1 MFALLVIILIDTSLV
16 KVYDLVE
23 KYYLPTEGKLILF
36 CALSFAC
43 VLLQCV
49 IIRYLKSI
57 KKDYSK
63 KKLAVRIF
71 DLIPLAS
78 LYAIGAVFAVLAF
91 QQFYYNH
98 YNKILSILVITISYG
113 TASILIIRLST
124 LFISW
129 YISQK
134 NIIILL
140 YFLSMSL
147 IAFSLI
153 TTAFITSLKI
163 NERPHEIREFIGGS
177 ANIYVGKFI
186 ILDTVYTASSF
197 MSFISLWVTTAIL
210 MNYYR
215 DKLVNAIGYWVMIS
229 IPLIYFLVNYF
240 YTTIFGNLLVS
251 SRTLDPVGISIV
263 LTTFLTLSKPVG
275 GLTFGVAFWK
285 ISRSIRYEKN
295 ISTYMVTCGWGMLL
309 IFGANQATAQ
319 VLYPY
324 PPFGLATITVMITAA
339 FLMLLGIYNSAVLVS
354 ASTDLRKDIHKHALQ
369 SKLLGLIGRAE
380 VEKEVQKTINE
391 IIRDRDMKISEEDTK
406 PRLELDA
413 AELSKYLE
421 LVARELKKDKDQ
433 NN

>member
-1 MFALLVIILIDTSLV
+1 MLNKRENVFTYKKFLCVMFALLVIILIDTSLV
-16 KVYDLVE
+16 KVYDLVD

-275 GLTFGVAFWK
+275 GLNLRGCILENF
-285 ISRSIRYEKN
+285 E
-295 ISTYMVTCGWGMLL
+295 
-309 IFGANQATAQ
+309 
-319 VLYPY
+319 
-324 PPFGLATITVMITAA
+324 
-339 FLMLLGIYNSAVLVS
+339 IYKV
-354 ASTDLRKDIHKHALQ
+354 
-369 SKLLGLIGRAE
+369 
-380 VEKEVQKTINE
+380 
-391 IIRDRDMKISEEDTK
+391 
-406 PRLELDA
+406 
-413 AELSKYLE
+413 
-421 LVARELKKDKDQ
+421 
-433 NN
+433 